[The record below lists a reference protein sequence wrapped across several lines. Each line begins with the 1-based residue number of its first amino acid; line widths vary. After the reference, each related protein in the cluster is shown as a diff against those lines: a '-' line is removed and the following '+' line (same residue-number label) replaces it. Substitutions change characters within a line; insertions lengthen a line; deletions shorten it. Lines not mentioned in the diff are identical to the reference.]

1 MTTPPLRGFARPPRS
16 DGDGL
21 LPTCWNGATNVAL
34 LSTATG
40 RATLLNTRKSDYSLI
55 SALQEDS
62 KRLYLTGSSSIG
74 KTFTTTVLAKV
85 AAEYGLASDQ
95 QQDAAEYLGRVLE
108 PDSTGRASALSTSAN
123 IVFSVSIACR
133 CGKVQL
139 QTENNKMLSVE
150 PVAHVSEG
158 VEMSE
163 EPQSMT
169 DRPCM

>member
-1 MTTPPLRGFARPPRS
+1 M
-16 DGDGL
+16 D
-21 LPTCWNGATNVAL
+21 
-34 LSTATG
+34 
-40 RATLLNTRKSDYSLI
+40 
-55 SALQEDS
+55 
-62 KRLYLTGSSSIG
+62 
-74 KTFTTTVLAKV
+74 
-85 AAEYGLASDQ
+85 
-95 QQDAAEYLGRVLE
+95 
-108 PDSTGRASALSTSAN
+108 SALSTSAN

-139 QTENNKMLSVE
+139 QTENDKMLSVE